1 MSNAFDVWE
10 GTNAVIKVVGIG
22 GGGNNAINRMI
33 EAGLEGCEFISIN
46 TDTQALRMSLAP
58 TKIQIGPRV
67 TRGLGSGSLP
77 DIGEKAAEESKD
89 IIAEMLSGANLIF
102 LTAGMGG
109 GTGTG
114 ATPIIAQIA
123 RDLGALTISIV
134 TRPFSFEGERRA
146 DVAENGIT
154 KLRDKVDAMITI
166 NNDRLFDAANKNT
179 SLTEAFTMVDEVLRQ
194 AVEGITTIITVP
206 GLVNVDFA
214 DVRTIMKEA
223 GTAWMGIGVGKGEN
237 RAEEAAMAAIT
248 SPLLDQ
254 SLEGAKGLL
263 CNVIGGKDF
272 KIGEANEVARYVNK
286 NVDPKANIVWGAVI
300 DPTMEDQLK
309 VIVIATGFDSR
320 QASLKLRTP
329 TAIKE
334 GDIGSIVKQSSRDLD
349 IPPFLRK
356 MK

>member
-1 MSNAFDVWE
+1 MGNAFDVWE

-146 DVAENGIT
+146 DVAESGIS

-166 NNDRLFDAANKNT
+166 NNDRLFDATNKNT

-237 RAEEAAMAAIT
+237 RAEEAAIAAVT

-272 KIGEANEVARYVNK
+272 KIGEANEVARLVNK

-309 VIVIATGFDSR
+309 VIVIATGFDSK
-320 QASLKLRTP
+320 QASMKLRTP
-329 TAIKE
+329 TIKE
-334 GDIGSIVKQSSRDLD
+334 GDLGSIVKQTSRDLD